1 MVVEQR
7 FVISARII
15 GAVHRDTPK
24 LKMTMISVSWSDQ
37 SEVIIHRSFQDFKK
51 FHRQL
56 KKKFPQ
62 LNPFRK
68 NNRVIPKFKV
78 STSIQKGSVRSFKR
92 MMFLETYCVKLLKC
106 DEAVT
111 HSSEVT
117 QFFTPKDHDLQ
128 PDFTKNRSAR
138 QSMANVTH
146 PFVTQTYRCV
156 DAYETRDTKNRPFKV
171 AVDEKLDVLIKD
183 PAGWWLVENENKCLA
198 WFPAPYLELWEGEE
212 EDAADQLGGET
223 RDLYCAVR
231 SYSTSNFDEVSVSIG
246 SVVEVMR
253 KSDDGWWLIRYPDL
267 YSGYIPSMYLQPYS
281 NLHASF
287 YTRRHQ
293 YSSTLN
299 LAVSR
304 EPQASPPP
312 RANEENIPQLESQG
326 RPRGVPGRLLKA
338 QSLDVLSETWSGTL
352 MERDASTAGGRGK
365 ERGERSHSCV
375 SSSSDSSSSLKGP
388 SRSSSPDLSYSDRR
402 SSNTSSDS
410 GTSVPGV
417 STDSAT
423 APNAPKIPPRPKTE
437 EILTRCTT
445 MTRKAALATKTRLSQ
460 EHLSGWTYC
469 IYLMLH

>member
-7 FVISARII
+7 FVIS
-15 GAVHRDTPK
+15 
-24 LKMTMISVSWSDQ
+24 MTMISVSWSDQ

-68 NNRVIPKFKV
+68 NNRVIPKFKGEARR
-78 STSIQKGSVRSFKR
+78 SSLQQKGSVRSFKR

-128 PDFTKNRSAR
+128 PDFTKNSVLILLSDDLADGPGDRSAR

-223 RDLYCAVR
+223 RSVFFHKR
-231 SYSTSNFDEVSVSIG
+231 VKSYSTSNFDEVSVSIG

-253 KSDDGWWLIRYPDL
+253 KSDDGWWLI
-267 YSGYIPSMYLQPYS
+267 SFNGKAGYIPSMYLQPYS

-445 MTRKAALATKTRLSQ
+445 MTRKAALSN
-460 EHLSGWTYC
+460 
-469 IYLMLH
+469 

>member
-1 MVVEQR
+1 
-7 FVISARII
+7 
-15 GAVHRDTPK
+15 
-24 LKMTMISVSWSDQ
+24 MTMISVSWSDQ

-68 NNRVIPKFKV
+68 NNRVIPKFKGKV
-78 STSIQKGSVRSFKR
+78 TSSLCTEREARRSSLQQKGSVRSFKR

-128 PDFTKNRSAR
+128 PDFTKNSVLILLSDDLADGPGDRSAR

-212 EDAADQLGGET
+212 EDLINSAPLVSFNPC
-223 RDLYCAVR
+223 DLYCAVR

-445 MTRKAALATKTRLSQ
+445 MTRKAALATKTRL
-460 EHLSGWTYC
+460 
-469 IYLMLH
+469 